1 MVKLIHKWKIFTFI
15 LKFNT
20 PQGGSLMN
28 KKITILVADDN
39 KSLAQMITDHFK
51 TEGYV
56 EKVLTAYDGEEAWNM
71 TKEFS
76 PDVVLLDIIMPKLDG
91 IGYLKKIAAN
101 LSKRPIVIGL
111 SVSGSEMTMNAVM
124 SAGAQYFIIKPQS
137 PEYIS
142 DIVKTFLNVDD
153 TVISSPSSV
162 ALSPK
167 KEEQDIEAVV
177 TGIIHELGVPAHI
190 KGYHYIRTAILM
202 VIENMDML
210 NYITKRLYPAI
221 AKKYSTTSSRV
232 ERAIRHSIEVAW
244 NRGRAETMNDI
255 FGYTVHTGKG
265 KPTNSEFIAMVADRI
280 RLQIK

>member
-1 MVKLIHKWKIFTFI
+1 M
-15 LKFNT
+15 
-20 PQGGSLMN
+20 S
-28 KKITILVADDN
+28 KKITLLVADDN
-39 KSLAQMITDHFK
+39 KALAEAISEHFK
-51 TEGYV
+51 NESYV

-91 IGYLKKIAAN
+91 IGYLKKMTAN
-101 LSKRPIVIGL
+101 LPNRPIVIGH
-111 SVSGSEMTMNAVM
+111 SVSGSQMTMNAVM
-124 SAGAQYFIIKPQS
+124 SAGAQYFVIKPQS

-142 DIVKTFLNVDD
+142 EIVKTFLNIDD
-153 TVISSPSSV
+153 TIIKTHSFVTESSQR
-162 ALSPK
+162 
-167 KEEQDIEAVV
+167 EEQDIEAIV